1 MSKDKPIKKIHHS
14 VNKPSFRG
22 PRPNNATPSVE
33 KPSVEKPSFK
43 QESTSTQSGKK

>member
-33 KPSVEKPSFK
+33 KPSFK